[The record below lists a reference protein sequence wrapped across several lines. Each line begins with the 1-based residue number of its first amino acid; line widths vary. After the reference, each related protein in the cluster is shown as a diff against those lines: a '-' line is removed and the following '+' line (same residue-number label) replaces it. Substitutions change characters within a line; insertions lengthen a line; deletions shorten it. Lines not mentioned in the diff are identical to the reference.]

1 LRAAPA
7 QDLHLRAGQGE
18 ALPAAEAEPP
28 LDSASAAEEF
38 KGLGATAG
46 PNKDDAPPLDQ
57 ELPWDDAAQNQALAR
72 AASGR
77 PAPSSPNAA
86 SAPSATG
93 QFAERLTLES
103 RSPAAL
109 SGDAQNLID
118 RLLAGEPRLTGD
130 ALTARLG
137 DQLAQRAERL
147 RLDPAAETPDIALS
161 PATLDALE
169 VKGVKWGALSKRGPL
184 GLGLALAGAKRRVQ
198 RELTAWET
206 ELAQSPADPAGLD
219 PAEADR
225 AARQKAPGLQL
236 LQTLSAQRGFQDRR
250 RGTDLPQAILDH
262 LTAAYQ
268 DGARRVGQAKERTQE
283 MTERLAKLA
292 AGLTARIAQGAL
304 TMTGVGAPVAAAL
317 KTAPML
323 RALAARVAKTVS
335 ESGKDASREVEKG
348 ALANNPIADF
358 LKAAAD
364 DLTGMGTDVQT
375 ATRTLGK
382 GLQGLRL
389 AANAAQ
395 ELQRHEQLEQQRQG
409 PTLTP
414 ACAVDLP

>member
-1 LRAAPA
+1 
-7 QDLHLRAGQGE
+7 
-18 ALPAAEAEPP
+18 
-28 LDSASAAEEF
+28 
-38 KGLGATAG
+38 
-46 PNKDDAPPLDQ
+46 
-57 ELPWDDAAQNQALAR
+57 
-72 AASGR
+72 
-77 PAPSSPNAA
+77 
-86 SAPSATG
+86 
-93 QFAERLTLES
+93 
-103 RSPAAL
+103 
-109 SGDAQNLID
+109 
-118 RLLAGEPRLTGD
+118 
-130 ALTARLG
+130 
-137 DQLAQRAERL
+137 
-147 RLDPAAETPDIALS
+147 
-161 PATLDALE
+161 
-169 VKGVKWGALSKRGPL
+169 
-184 GLGLALAGAKRRVQ
+184 LALAGAKRRVQ

-358 LKAAAD
+358 LKAAAG

-382 GLQGLRL
+382 GLQGLQL

-395 ELQRHEQLEQQRQG
+395 SVQRHEQQEQQRQG
-409 PTLTP
+409 LNPTT
-414 ACAVDLP
+414 ARAVDLP

>member
-1 LRAAPA
+1 
-7 QDLHLRAGQGE
+7 
-18 ALPAAEAEPP
+18 
-28 LDSASAAEEF
+28 
-38 KGLGATAG
+38 
-46 PNKDDAPPLDQ
+46 
-57 ELPWDDAAQNQALAR
+57 
-72 AASGR
+72 
-77 PAPSSPNAA
+77 
-86 SAPSATG
+86 
-93 QFAERLTLES
+93 
-103 RSPAAL
+103 
-109 SGDAQNLID
+109 
-118 RLLAGEPRLTGD
+118 
-130 ALTARLG
+130 
-137 DQLAQRAERL
+137 
-147 RLDPAAETPDIALS
+147 
-161 PATLDALE
+161 
-169 VKGVKWGALSKRGPL
+169 
-184 GLGLALAGAKRRVQ
+184 VQ

-236 LQTLSAQRGFQDRR
+236 LQTLSAQRAFQDPR
-250 RGTDLPQAILDH
+250 RGKDVPQGILDH

-268 DGARRVGQAKERTQE
+268 DGARCAGQAKERTQE
-283 MTERLAKLA
+283 MTERLAKLVG
-292 AGLTARIAQGAL
+292 GLTARITQGAL
-304 TMTGVGAPVAAAL
+304 TMTGVGAPVVAAL

-323 RALAARVAKTVS
+323 RALAVRVAKTVS
-335 ESGKDASREVEKG
+335 ESGKEVSREVEKG

-358 LKAAAD
+358 LKAAAG

-375 ATRTLGK
+375 VTQTLGK